1 MHRFKRIIFSLFVF
15 AAVDFFGAVQYPVNS
30 SGLYVG
36 GRVSRLAWKTPDPHF
51 FGYLFGPFVGLDYR
65 RPSHVYGG
73 YRFFVDYGNI
83 SAGGCGRSFENI
95 FMQGRLG
102 YTFGKTMLL
111 TPYTGFGVNIATHR
125 RKHAANTCK
134 KFAFVDLAVPVG
146 AILTYH
152 PSPVFSIGFDYQY
165 LPQVDSWERI
175 GGFLGIRFQR
185 KVRTQHCVELP
196 IQFAFPNPRWEHVQ
210 YRIVPFYR
218 SYHYGSV
225 NVSFGGTSVICQ
237 TGATIQLE
245 PQRAYEFGIRYEI
258 AIW

>member
-175 GGFLGIRFQR
+175 GGFLEIGR
-185 KVRTQHCVELP
+185 
-196 IQFAFPNPRWEHVQ
+196 AHV
-210 YRIVPFYR
+210 
-218 SYHYGSV
+218 
-225 NVSFGGTSVICQ
+225 
-237 TGATIQLE
+237 
-245 PQRAYEFGIRYEI
+245 
-258 AIW
+258 